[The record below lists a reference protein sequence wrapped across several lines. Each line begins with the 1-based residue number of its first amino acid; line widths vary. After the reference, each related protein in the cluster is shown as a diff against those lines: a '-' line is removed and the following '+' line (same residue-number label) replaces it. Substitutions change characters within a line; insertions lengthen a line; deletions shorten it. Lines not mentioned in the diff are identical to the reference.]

1 MRPHEREERL
11 DWAMATVLEPVPSD
25 RLDEEI
31 IAAGRAL
38 FDELKQSVAEGRFPR
53 AEMIVTERLS
63 LAAER
68 LPVAEWGDVVRECA
82 SRLYQGECYD
92 LAALLNA
99 EASLGHCRAQSYGDA
114 LEFAERAIRLAG
126 RSDDEAARALALQ
139 SHSACLTSIGDY
151 PEARRTLDA
160 VEVPSERPD
169 ILFLQALLEARLEAV
184 TLSEGYLESAQ
195 TAFRVAH
202 RFGLK
207 PSRCSTA
214 AILLAGALS
223 READHARSAM
233 HLVPGLEYLLRN
245 RFERLL
251 APFSTVAFEAMRRQV
266 ALPSLSE
273 LREPLE
279 AFIGNSVAGFPTEED
294 RAALLLALR
303 APAVGPR
310 QQG

>member
-1 MRPHEREERL
+1 
-11 DWAMATVLEPVPSD
+11 MATVLEPVPPD

-38 FDELKQSVAEGRFPR
+38 FDELNQSVAEGRFPR
-53 AEMIVTERLS
+53 AEMIITERLG
-63 LAAER
+63 LAGER
-68 LPVAEWGDVVRECA
+68 LPVAEWGDAARECA
-82 SRLYQGECYD
+82 ARLYQGECYD

-126 RSDDEAARALALQ
+126 RSQDEAARALALQ
-139 SHSACLTSIGDY
+139 AHSACLTSVGDY
-151 PEARRTLDA
+151 PEARRALDA
-160 VEVPSERPD
+160 VEVPPERPD

-184 TLSEGYLESAQ
+184 TLSEGYLEAAQ

-202 RFGLK
+202 RYGLK
-207 PSRCSTA
+207 PSRCSIA

-223 READHARSAM
+223 RNGDDARSAM

-251 APFSTVAFEAMRRQV
+251 TPFCTVALEVMRQQV
-266 ALPSLSE
+266 ALPSLGE
-273 LREPLE
+273 LCEPLE
-279 AFIGNSVAGFPTEED
+279 AFIGNSVAGFPSEEE

-303 APAVGPR
+303 TPAIGPR
-310 QQG
+310 KQG